1 MVSRVF
7 HKIPVDR
14 RLAQILSDHDDG
26 FPAAVSNLQ
35 LLLIG
40 NGVDL
45 QPFPFIE
52 LHKSL
57 DSVYGSAG
65 RIPEYLV
72 NGITNFRFGHS
83 YIKIEQ

>member
-1 MVSRVF
+1 MISRVF

-26 FPAAVSNLQ
+26 FPAAVSNLK
-35 LLLIG
+35 LLLIRY
-40 NGVDL
+40 GVDL
-45 QPFPFIE
+45 QPILIIE
-52 LHKSL
+52 FHKSL
-57 DSVYGSAG
+57 NPVHGSTG